1 MCQKE
6 SQYNSYKIYLQQAA
20 LQQLSL
26 QQPSSEQLP
35 FSQHFESA
43 TQQAEVHTQLEE
55 PHGQAELLFAFKAY
69 IVPAAINRIA
79 VPKMMIFFFIFIDFK
94 IRSCSNGQFF
104 IWNKQSANCY
114 CDKI

>member
-1 MCQKE
+1 MQGEDSLC
-6 SQYNSYKIYLQQAA
+6 NPNKIYLQQAA

-35 FSQHFESA
+35 FSQHLESA

-55 PHGQAELLFAFKAY
+55 PHGQAGLLFAFNAY
-69 IVPAAINRIA
+69 IVPAAINRMA

-104 IWNKQSANCY
+104 NWNKQSANCY
-114 CDKI
+114 CNKI